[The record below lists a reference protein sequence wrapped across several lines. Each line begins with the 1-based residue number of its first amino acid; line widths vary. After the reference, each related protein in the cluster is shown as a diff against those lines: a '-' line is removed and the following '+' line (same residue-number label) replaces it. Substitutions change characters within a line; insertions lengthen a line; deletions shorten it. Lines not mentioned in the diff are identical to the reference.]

1 MDNQPRTVYAIYDFL
16 SEGVYEMQPEWHA
29 TLEQAIESAAPGNL
43 IGEIFDPDRFSNLY
57 IYKITKRLDE
67 QGVVE
72 DVNLAAVPHDVRR
85 YRVEEWRLIPVLRTR
100 E

>member
-29 TLEQAIESAAPGNL
+29 TLEQALESAVPGNL
-43 IGEIFDPDRFSNLY
+43 IGEIFDPDRFSNQY
-57 IYKITKRLDE
+57 TYRITKRLDG

-85 YRVEEWRLIPVLRTR
+85 YRVEAWRLIPVPKTW